1 MRFLP
6 TCAVLISLCAVVPAF
21 SQNTVLV
28 AAGTPAANT
37 PAPAPTT
44 TSATPTTATAPVPAA
59 QRGPIDLSGFKET
72 IANKNKAL
80 TDQVGTEK
88 AIVKKN
94 GEILQDAKK
103 IDVANKKL
111 EAQRKALEAQNAE
124 LDKERQ
130 QIMAEEKAAGTN

>member
-21 SQNTVLV
+21 GQNTVLV
-28 AAGTPAANT
+28 AAGTPAASV
-37 PAPAPTT
+37 PAPAPAATT
-44 TSATPTTATAPVPAA
+44 TSATPAPAPAV
-59 QRGPIDLSGFKET
+59 QKGPIDLTGFKET

-80 TDQVGTEK
+80 NDQVASEK

-130 QIMAEEKAAGTN
+130 QIMAEEKAAGAN

>member
-6 TCAVLISLCAVVPAF
+6 TCAVLISLCAAVPAF

-28 AAGTPAANT
+28 AAGTPAAPN
-37 PAPAPTT
+37 APA
-44 TSATPTTATAPVPAA
+44 ANVPAA
-59 QRGPIDLSGFKET
+59 SPTPATTAAPAAPKGPVDLTGFKES

-80 TDQVGTEK
+80 NDQVSTEK

-130 QIMAEEKAAGTN
+130 QIMAEEKASGAN

>member
-1 MRFLP
+1 MRFMP
-6 TCAVLISLCAVVPAF
+6 TCAVLISLCAAVPAF

-28 AAGTPAANT
+28 AAGTPAANAPAPAPAATT
-37 PAPAPTT
+37 PAPAPTAAP
-44 TSATPTTATAPVPAA
+44 ATPK
-59 QRGPIDLSGFKET
+59 GPIDLTGFKES

-80 TDQVGTEK
+80 NDQVSTEK

-94 GEILQDAKK
+94 GEILQDAKR

-130 QIMAEEKAAGTN
+130 QIMAEEKAAGAN

>member
-21 SQNTVLV
+21 GQNTVLV
-28 AAGTPAANT
+28 AAGTPAATVPANAPT
-37 PAPAPTT
+37 TSSAPATTTAPAPA
-44 TSATPTTATAPVPAA
+44 A
-59 QRGPIDLSGFKET
+59 QKGPIDLTGFKET

-80 TDQVGTEK
+80 NDQVASEK

>member
-6 TCAVLISLCAVVPAF
+6 TCAVLLSFCAAVPAF

-28 AAGTPAANT
+28 AAGTPAN
-37 PAPAPTT
+37 APASVPTA
-44 TSATPTTATAPVPAA
+44 TSAAPSTAAPAA
-59 QRGPIDLSGFKET
+59 HSGPVDLTGFKES

-80 TDQVGTEK
+80 TDQVTSEK

-103 IDVANKKL
+103 IDIANKKL

-130 QIMAEEKAAGTN
+130 QIMAEEKAASGN

>member
-6 TCAVLISLCAVVPAF
+6 TCAVLISLCAAVPAF

-28 AAGTPAANT
+28 AAGTPVNVPAAVPTATSASPST
-37 PAPAPTT
+37 PAPAAHTG
-44 TSATPTTATAPVPAA
+44 PV
-59 QRGPIDLSGFKET
+59 DLSGFKES

-80 TDQVGTEK
+80 TDQVSSEK

>member
-6 TCAVLISLCAVVPAF
+6 TCAVLISFCAAVPAF

-28 AAGTPAANT
+28 AGAAAGAPATASASAPTATPSTTSPST
-37 PAPAPTT
+37 PAP
-44 TSATPTTATAPVPAA
+44 SAT
-59 QRGPIDLSGFKET
+59 RGPVDLTGFKES
-72 IANKNKAL
+72 IAQKNKAL
-80 TDQVGTEK
+80 ADQVNSEK

-94 GEILQDAKK
+94 GVILQDAKR

-130 QIMAEEKAAGTN
+130 QIMAEEKAAGN

>member
-28 AAGTPAANT
+28 AAGTPAANVPAST
-37 PAPAPTT
+37 PA
-44 TSATPTTATAPVPAA
+44 ATPATQTAPAPAA
-59 QRGPIDLSGFKET
+59 QRGPIDLTGFKES

-80 TDQVGTEK
+80 TDQVGAEK

>member
-21 SQNTVLV
+21 GQNTVLV
-28 AAGTPAANT
+28 AAGTPAANVPANVPT
-37 PAPAPTT
+37 TSSAPA
-44 TSATPTTATAPVPAA
+44 V
-59 QRGPIDLSGFKET
+59 QKGPIDLTGFKES

-80 TDQVGTEK
+80 TDQVSSEK
-88 AIVKKN
+88 AIVKRN

-103 IDVANKKL
+103 IDIANKKL

-130 QIMAEEKAAGTN
+130 QIIAEEKAAGAN

>member
-21 SQNTVLV
+21 GQNTVLV
-28 AAGTPAANT
+28 AAGTPAANVPANAPAT
-37 PAPAPTT
+37 SAAPAAAPAPA
-44 TSATPTTATAPVPAA
+44 A
-59 QRGPIDLSGFKET
+59 QKGPIDLTGFKET

-80 TDQVGTEK
+80 NDQVASEK

-130 QIMAEEKAAGTN
+130 QIMAEEKAAGAN

>member
-1 MRFLP
+1 MRFMP
-6 TCAVLISLCAVVPAF
+6 TCAVLISLCAVPAF
-21 SQNTVLV
+21 SQNSVLV
-28 AAGTPAANT
+28 AAGTPASVPAGVPAAT
-37 PAPAPTT
+37 PAPA
-44 TSATPTTATAPVPAA
+44 AAPAA
-59 QRGPIDLSGFKET
+59 HSGPVDLTGFKES

-80 TDQVGTEK
+80 NDQVSTER

-94 GEILQDAKK
+94 GEILQDAKR

-130 QIMAEEKAAGTN
+130 QIMAEEKAAGAN

>member
-6 TCAVLISLCAVVPAF
+6 TCAVLISLCAAVPAF
-21 SQNTVLV
+21 SQNSVLV
-28 AAGTPAANT
+28 AAGTPANA
-37 PAPAPTT
+37 PASAPTT
-44 TSATPTTATAPVPAA
+44 ASAPATTAQAPAA
-59 QRGPIDLSGFKET
+59 PRGPVDLSGFKES

-80 TDQVGTEK
+80 NDQVATEK

-130 QIMAEEKAAGTN
+130 QIMAEEKASGGSN

>member
-21 SQNTVLV
+21 GQNTVLV
-28 AAGTPAANT
+28 AAGTPAATVPTNAPT
-37 PAPAPTT
+37 TSSAPATTAPAPA
-44 TSATPTTATAPVPAA
+44 A
-59 QRGPIDLSGFKET
+59 QKGPIDLTGFKET
-72 IANKNKAL
+72 ISNKNKAL
-80 TDQVGTEK
+80 NDQVASEK

-130 QIMAEEKAAGTN
+130 QIMAEEKAQGAN

>member
-6 TCAVLISLCAVVPAF
+6 TCAVLLSFCAAVPAF

-28 AAGTPAANT
+28 AAGTPANAPTPAPTATSVSPST
-37 PAPAPTT
+37 PAPAAH
-44 TSATPTTATAPVPAA
+44 SGPV
-59 QRGPIDLSGFKET
+59 DLSGFKES

-80 TDQVGTEK
+80 NDQVSTEK

-130 QIMAEEKAAGTN
+130 QIMAEEKAAGN

>member
-28 AAGTPAANT
+28 AAGTPANVPANT
-37 PAPAPTT
+37 PT
-44 TSATPTTATAPVPAA
+44 TTATAPNAPAPAA
-59 QRGPIDLSGFKET
+59 QRGPVDLTGFKES

-80 TDQVGTEK
+80 NDQVATEK

-130 QIMAEEKAAGTN
+130 QIMAEEKAAGSN

>member
-6 TCAVLISLCAVVPAF
+6 TCAVLISLCAAVPAF

-28 AAGTPAANT
+28 AAGTPAANVPANVPT
-37 PAPAPTT
+37 TSSASAPASAPAPVAH
-44 TSATPTTATAPVPAA
+44 SGPV
-59 QRGPIDLSGFKET
+59 DLSGFKET

-80 TDQVGTEK
+80 NDQVASEK

-94 GEILQDAKK
+94 GEILQDAKR

-130 QIMAEEKAAGTN
+130 QIMAEEKAAGGN

>member
-6 TCAVLISLCAVVPAF
+6 TCAVLLSFCAAVPAF

-28 AAGTPAANT
+28 AAGTPANV
-37 PAPAPTT
+37 PASVPTS
-44 TSATPTTATAPVPAA
+44 TSATPSATPPAP
-59 QRGPIDLSGFKET
+59 RGPVDLSGFKET
-72 IANKNKAL
+72 IENKNKAL
-80 TDQVGTEK
+80 NDQVSSEK

-94 GEILQDAKK
+94 GEILQDAKR

-130 QIMAEEKAAGTN
+130 QIMAEEKAAAGN

>member
-6 TCAVLISLCAVVPAF
+6 TCAVLISLCAAVPAF

-28 AAGTPAANT
+28 AAGTPAANV

-44 TSATPTTATAPVPAA
+44 TSVAPSTQAPAA
-59 QRGPIDLSGFKET
+59 QKGPVDLTGFKES

-80 TDQVGTEK
+80 TDQVTSEK

-94 GEILQDAKK
+94 GEILQDAKR